1 MAVHRVLFLFQAAV
15 VREELMERSH
25 PQKTTIAQTDGH
37 AIAVHLTYPPA
48 ALRLSPPPSPFWRVI
63 YPLFGLQF
71 KHRRTEVITNE
82 QRERIL
88 ATYRPW
94 IYGYKRIARELGL
107 TRDQVRQVVVTTA
120 NQRRRKQM
128 TSFEPNDYRVKK
140 ANSAYEDRDLSGYA
154 TDAEKIERLQDE
166 IRLLRSLIVEYQ
178 KEFLPEALSEY
189 PLFLSKDEVPLDTP
203 SEDDG
208 KDKDDGKEKK
218 PRRSLKKK
226 LRHRK
231 EA

>member
-1 MAVHRVLFLFQAAV
+1 MAIRSRTNPNAKSSSTDAPLAHPLCVINVRPRGGLAFLEQ
-15 VREELMERSH
+15 
-25 PQKTTIAQTDGH
+25 
-37 AIAVHLTYPPA
+37 
-48 ALRLSPPPSPFWRVI
+48 RLPLGRVI

-154 TDAEKIERLQDE
+154 TDAEKIEYLQDE
-166 IRLLRSLIVEYQ
+166 NRLLRSLLVEYQ

-189 PLFLSKDEVPLDTP
+189 PLFLSKDEVPLDAP
-203 SEDDG
+203 SEDEG
-208 KDKDDGKEKK
+208 KDKDEGKGKEKK

-226 LRHRK
+226 LRRRK

>member
-1 MAVHRVLFLFQAAV
+1 M
-15 VREELMERSH
+15 
-25 PQKTTIAQTDGH
+25 
-37 AIAVHLTYPPA
+37 
-48 ALRLSPPPSPFWRVI
+48 
-63 YPLFGLQF
+63 
-71 KHRRTEVITNE
+71 ITNE

-154 TDAEKIERLQDE
+154 TDAEKIEYLQDE
-166 IRLLRSLIVEYQ
+166 NRLLRSLLVEYQ

-189 PLFLSKDEVPLDTP
+189 PLFLSKDEVPLDAP
-203 SEDDG
+203 SEDEG
-208 KDKDDGKEKK
+208 KDKDKDEGKGKEKK

-226 LRHRK
+226 LRRRK

>member
-1 MAVHRVLFLFQAAV
+1 M
-15 VREELMERSH
+15 
-25 PQKTTIAQTDGH
+25 
-37 AIAVHLTYPPA
+37 
-48 ALRLSPPPSPFWRVI
+48 
-63 YPLFGLQF
+63 
-71 KHRRTEVITNE
+71 ITNE

-128 TSFEPNDYRVKK
+128 TSFEPNDYRAKK

>member
-1 MAVHRVLFLFQAAV
+1 MRT
-15 VREELMERSH
+15 S
-25 PQKTTIAQTDGH
+25 PC
-37 AIAVHLTYPPA
+37 
-48 ALRLSPPPSPFWRVI
+48 ALNSPPRWNGGLLGWLVRTGFPGDGAGLLAESTNGVYVDLCCLFTPSDVI

-189 PLFLSKDEVPLDTP
+189 PLFLSKDEVPLDAP
-203 SEDDG
+203 SEDEG
-208 KDKDDGKEKK
+208 KDKDEGKGKEKK

-226 LRHRK
+226 LRRRK

>member
-1 MAVHRVLFLFQAAV
+1 M
-15 VREELMERSH
+15 
-25 PQKTTIAQTDGH
+25 
-37 AIAVHLTYPPA
+37 
-48 ALRLSPPPSPFWRVI
+48 
-63 YPLFGLQF
+63 
-71 KHRRTEVITNE
+71 ITNE

-120 NQRRRKQM
+120 NQRWRKQM

-208 KDKDDGKEKK
+208 KEKK

>member
-1 MAVHRVLFLFQAAV
+1 MAIRSRTNPNAKSSSTDAPLAHPLCVINARPLGWCAFLNQ
-15 VREELMERSH
+15 R
-25 PQKTTIAQTDGH
+25 
-37 AIAVHLTYPPA
+37 PP
-48 ALRLSPPPSPFWRVI
+48 LGRVI

-71 KHRRTEVITNE
+71 KHRRAEVITNE